1 MINLLIV
8 FFALVFAWLIVS
20 QMIAWAMTPD
30 KDPEKVREGWAA
42 LFLMPVILAFILL
55 AFAQQSVEIKMRK
68 AGMPVTPKENP
79 MEYL

>member
-1 MINLLIV
+1 
-8 FFALVFAWLIVS
+8 
-20 QMIAWAMTPD
+20 
-30 KDPEKVREGWAA
+30 
-42 LFLMPVILAFILL
+42 MPVIVAFILL